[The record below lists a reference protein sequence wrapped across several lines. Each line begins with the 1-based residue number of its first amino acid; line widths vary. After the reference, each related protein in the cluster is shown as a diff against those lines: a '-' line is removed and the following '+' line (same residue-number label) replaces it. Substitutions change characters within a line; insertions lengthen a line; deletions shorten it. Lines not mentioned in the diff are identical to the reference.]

1 MTKAEATVG
10 IEPTRGGFADRS
22 VPTSPGRHDASGPT
36 RDPEVVQE
44 RVTGLDTG
52 SDVQHPG
59 PEIRTD
65 AATCESVRCDPAAKD
80 RLASGRVGVAP

>member
-1 MTKAEATVG
+1 MAVLQTAPFPLRHVVMTT
-10 IEPTRGGFADRS
+10 
-22 VPTSPGRHDASGPT
+22 SGPT
-36 RDPEVVQE
+36 RGPNVVQE

-80 RLASGRVGVAP
+80 RLASGRLGVAP

>member
-1 MTKAEATVG
+1 
-10 IEPTRGGFADRS
+10 
-22 VPTSPGRHDASGPT
+22 
-36 RDPEVVQE
+36 VVQE

-59 PEIRTD
+59 PEIHTD

-80 RLASGRVGVAP
+80 RLASGRLGVAP